1 MIIKAIRNTWKD
13 MIDII
18 DIPHLTIIH
27 KRSLR
32 IISFLFC
39 DPPEFEV
46 TVFLIET
53 SGCLRVLDVLIRF

>member
-1 MIIKAIRNTWKD
+1 

-46 TVFLIET
+46 TVF
-53 SGCLRVLDVLIRF
+53 SLRHQDVSEFLMY

>member
-1 MIIKAIRNTWKD
+1 